1 MLPCERD
8 IMTSPLSILQCICQ
22 ICFSKDLSSYKI
34 FTILNANSKLNDT
47 VCIFFSPT
55 KLWSGTC
62 GTSLSIVAAT
72 NRLKNSKRAL
82 GISTRQFARSARK
95 RTLQNKNKVVSK
107 WEKHMLLKLNIYTC
121 INVQCKCNGNKP
133 NLNLSYLKRAWA
145 HSHILGGVVSC
156 ICTFSNCIVKCFQNL
171 CTFPHS

>member
-1 MLPCERD
+1 MHFLNENFWFVVIQKLCYHGNV
-8 IMTSPLSILQCICQ
+8 TSWLLLSLYCNAFVKFVSQKTCQVTRFLQFWMQ
-22 ICFSKDLSSYKI
+22 TQNTALYS
-34 FTILNANSKLNDT
+34 NT

-82 GISTRQFARSARK
+82 GISTRQFVRSARK

-121 INVQCKCNGNKP
+121 INVQCTCNGNKP
-133 NLNLSYLKRAWA
+133 NLNLSLSQA
-145 HSHILGGVVSC
+145 SLS
-156 ICTFSNCIVKCFQNL
+156 
-171 CTFPHS
+171 P

>member
-1 MLPCERD
+1 MLPWERY

-22 ICFSKDLSSYKI
+22 ICFPKDLSIHKI
-34 FTILNANSKLNDT
+34 VTILNTNSKLNDT
-47 VCIFFSPT
+47 VCTFFSPT

-82 GISTRQFARSARK
+82 GIRTRQLARSARK
-95 RTLQNKNKVVSK
+95 RTLQNENKVVIK
-107 WEKHMLLKLNIYTC
+107 WEKHILLKLNIYIC
-121 INVQCKCNGNKP
+121 INVQCKCSG
-133 NLNLSYLKRAWA
+133 NLNLSYLKWAWA

-156 ICTFSNCIVKCFQNL
+156 ICTFLNCIVECFQNL
-171 CTFPHS
+171 CTFAHNS